1 MTNKPLRTVSEI
13 TEENQRA
20 GNKFIDMFEL
30 KNDKPGFHGPMVH
43 RETGESYQ
51 AMLARSE
58 YEYQLRKK

>member
-1 MTNKPLRTVSEI
+1 MRTVSEI
-13 TEENQRA
+13 CEENRKA

-43 RETGESYQ
+43 KETGESYQ

-58 YEYQLRKK
+58 YEYQLRKKQDGE